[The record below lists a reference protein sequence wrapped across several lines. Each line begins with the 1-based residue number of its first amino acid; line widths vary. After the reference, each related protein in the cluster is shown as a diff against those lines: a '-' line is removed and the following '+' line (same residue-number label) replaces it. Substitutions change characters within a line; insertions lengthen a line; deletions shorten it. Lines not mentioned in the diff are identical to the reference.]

1 MQPWSQNI
9 GETACVIRLLQFSR
23 KKHDI
28 FAKWALTF
36 SGVWDYNPV
45 TDEGGG
51 AASDEVSRSEE
62 SH

>member
-1 MQPWSQNI
+1 MLVCFLHFYEI
-9 GETACVIRLLQFSR
+9 V
-23 KKHDI
+23 
-28 FAKWALTF
+28 ALTF